1 MAEFITIL
9 ILLYQVTMP
18 SLENAKYMFGTI
30 GDRVVRMNTRDGSF
44 EECDEKYVCSKQ
56 PPKEK

>member
-18 SLENAKYMFGTI
+18 SLENAKYMFGTV

-44 EECDEKYVCSKQ
+44 EECDEK
-56 PPKEK
+56 